1 MINFKL
7 NNEYLTAI
15 ITGVERQAKDI
26 YIPHYAFS
34 LKGEESSKKYIITKI
49 DRCSFHSN
57 KSIRT
62 VSFSKDSE
70 IQIFGHYAF
79 SNSTIEYISI
89 PKQVSIIENGCFS
102 ECKKLKKVDIP
113 EDSNLVY
120 LGKNVFDN
128 SSIES
133 IYFPKKLKEIDQS
146 IFLNTSKLSN
156 VSVSPENEYFS
167 NYKNE
172 MIISKKD
179 NHIVF
184 VQRNIEELLI
194 PSFINQINSYS
205 FHLCKKLR
213 SVEFEPDSKL
223 SCVEKSAFLDSTLST
238 ISFPV
243 SLRNFSLSQIENLK
257 FKTLEFLGNKIECSF
272 DFYSENLLFISFP
285 NCDEITIHYYDDDL
299 SKYAFFITAN
309 AHVEAWEEIDCYG
322 GC

>member
-1 MINFKL
+1 MLNFKL

-15 ITGVERQAKDI
+15 ITGVEMQAKDI

-34 LKGEESSKKYIITKI
+34 LNGAESSKKYIITKI
-49 DRCSFHSN
+49 DQSSFYSN

-62 VSFSKDSE
+62 VSFSRDSE
-70 IQIFGHYAF
+70 IQEFGCYAF
-79 SNSTIEYISI
+79 SNSSLEYISI

-102 ECKKLKKVDIP
+102 ECKKLKKVDIT

-120 LGKNVFDN
+120 LGKKVFDN

-133 IYFPKKLKEIDQS
+133 FYFPKKLKEIDQS

-156 VSVSPENEYFS
+156 ILVSPENEYFS

-184 VQRNIEELLI
+184 VQRNIEELII

-205 FHLCKKLR
+205 FHLCKKLK

-223 SCVEKSAFLDSTLST
+223 SCIELNAFLDSSLST
-238 ISFPV
+238 ISFPA
-243 SLRNFSLSQIENLK
+243 SLRNFSLAQITNLK
-257 FKTLEFLGNKIECSF
+257 YKTLEFLGNNIECSF
-272 DFYSENLLFISFP
+272 DLYSENLLFMSFP
-285 NCDEITIHYYDDDL
+285 NCDEITIHYYYDY
-299 SKYAFFITAN
+299 SKYTFFIAAN
-309 AHVEAWEEIDCYG
+309 AHIDAYEEINCYG